1 MLRSYSN
8 VRPAPSARTPKFTTK
23 TDFAEGSANCLV
35 RSWFVAFSSKWFW
48 QFPHLRFRCHSG
60 PSVASR
66 IEAPKANYI
75 RRGRKRCKEPPPRA
89 DNTSTQRRKKRAA
102 YPADYDHGL
111 SLSKVRK
118 PISVENIDDGNDG
131 KQDAEESEPT
141 RHLLVANKHKLLP
154 RMNITSPVQ
163 RLTPTGVRRT
173 GF

>member
-1 MLRSYSN
+1 MPGKWGY
-8 VRPAPSARTPKFTTK
+8 RPSGFGSFHIY
-23 TDFAEGSANCLV
+23 DFAVTRDLV
-35 RSWFVAFSSKWFW
+35 WLQGLKPQR
-48 QFPHLRFRCHSG
+48 QTT
-60 PSVASR
+60 SVA
-66 IEAPKANYI
+66 AA
-75 RRGRKRCKEPPPRA
+75 KRCKEPPPRA

-102 YPADYDHGL
+102 YPADYDYGL

-141 RHLLVANKHKLLP
+141 RHLLVANKHRLLP